1 MTESCKSSNRSS
13 STSSPIESPVL
24 STTTT
29 TEEDF
34 EEGEDISA
42 ILGSKYLEQK
52 QKQAKQIQ
60 VEDDRKPSFNY
71 NLEIFNL
78 CKEYL
83 NTKNHHGLALV
94 ARQKGIP
101 PFLRFKVWPILLKY
115 HPFVLNPFIQPDTE
129 IVKDANRNRTSN
141 SNTKNTNENGNGSE
155 SSTTNLETS
164 SGEPASDDK
173 NDIIKHQVRRD
184 LSKYIQRLKYSNTK
198 YTLSELEH
206 EILRTLEHS
215 IMKFSRK
222 WGKIIKYDEALTW
235 IALNL
240 AEWFPPIPKTPWVL
254 MGRDHSSPNNLLTVN
269 LLDDYS
275 NYIDNIPELRE
286 YLEELIYK
294 DERISQ
300 MSFHEVYE
308 RLVLVLLHC
317 PEPNSKKKRGQ
328 ELTLLKKNQASK
340 EQKRDSKEEES
351 TKLNKTTLPITGGT
365 IEERVSYFIYCLRK
379 LLPELSQFFQE
390 EQVLTKFG
398 TSDDEWI
405 IWWLKFCGSKV
416 WSRYDRGRIWDLLLG
431 WRLKNPKKDF
441 NYYYEKLNYV
451 NRNTLEQLGPD
462 IFWSLTN
469 EEENFKENG
478 SDDNKPVLRQNSF
491 RNLVDELTLSQ
502 TVVTKPVD
510 SQETTTSSSSS
521 IAPSISIPF
530 SKLDPHI
537 SLIFISL
544 AFLKSRENNLVEL
557 DQHEI
562 RQLLSRLPSKAY
574 KYKSKKKNANSHQ
587 HQQGSSRSSSSSNSP
602 VSSPVHDDSNDLSN
616 SIIISNDSAENH
628 KVNYIDNIIQEAGEL
643 WRKWLWVEM
652 IDDN

>member
-13 STSSPIESPVL
+13 STSSPTESPVL
-24 STTTT
+24 SAITT
-29 TEEDF
+29 TEEEYDDEKKLKS
-34 EEGEDISA
+34 EE
-42 ILGSKYLEQK
+42 
-52 QKQAKQIQ
+52 
-60 VEDDRKPSFNY
+60 DRKPSFNY

-83 NTKNHHGLALV
+83 NTKNHHGLALI

-115 HPFVLNPFIQPDTE
+115 HPFVLNPFIQPDTDIIKE
-129 IVKDANRNRTSN
+129 PTESGSHSASAPALSSDTNDA
-141 SNTKNTNENGNGSE
+141 
-155 SSTTNLETS
+155 
-164 SGEPASDDK
+164 
-173 NDIIKHQVRRD
+173 IKHQVRRD
-184 LSKYIQRLKYSNTK
+184 LAKYIQRLKYSNTK
-198 YTLSELEH
+198 YTVSELEH
-206 EILRTLEHS
+206 EILSTLEHS
-215 IMKFSRK
+215 IIKFSRK

-254 MGRDHSSPNNLLTVN
+254 MGRDHSSPNHLLTVN

-294 DERISQ
+294 DERISH

-317 PEPNSKKKRGQ
+317 PEPASKKKRGQ
-328 ELTLLKKNQASK
+328 ELAMLKKSQSNK
-340 EQKRDSKEEES
+340 ERKHDHSDEDNSDQP
-351 TKLNKTTLPITGGT
+351 KLNKTTLPITGGT

-431 WRLKNPKKDF
+431 WRLQNPKKDF
-441 NYYYEKLNYV
+441 NYYYEKLNYP
-451 NRNTLEQLGPD
+451 NRNTLEKLGPD

-469 EEENFKENG
+469 EEETDFKEQE
-478 SDDNKPVLRQNSF
+478 DEEKTVLRQNSF
-491 RNLVDELTLSQ
+491 RNLIEELTLSQ
-502 TVVTKPVD
+502 TVVTKAAGSPD
-510 SQETTTSSSSS
+510 STHKTTSSSASS
-521 IAPSISIPF
+521 VAPSLSIPF

-544 AFLKSRENNLVEL
+544 ALLKSRENSLVEL

-562 RQLLSRLPSKAY
+562 RQFLSRLPSKAY
-574 KYKSKKKNANSHQ
+574 KYKSKKKNGQ
-587 HQQGSSRSSSSSNSP
+587 QQGNSTSSSSSNSP
-602 VSSPVHDDSNDLSN
+602 VAYPIHDDRNDISS
-616 SIIISNDSAENH
+616 SIMISNDSAENH